1 MKDFVREEDRR
12 RGRARWGI
20 FVVVVTVALKHIR
33 VSQKFTALA
42 EQKVKRQ
49 GLRRRRRRRRGVNR

>member
-20 FVVVVTVALKHIR
+20 LSQSVVVVTVALEH
-33 VSQKFTALA
+33 
-42 EQKVKRQ
+42 
-49 GLRRRRRRRRGVNR
+49 

>member
-20 FVVVVTVALKHIR
+20 LCRCGDGDSGAKAH
-33 VSQKFTALA
+33 
-42 EQKVKRQ
+42 
-49 GLRRRRRRRRGVNR
+49 